1 MTYDNNQVKPKT
13 GNTADNGNNWQ
24 PDDVPQLTVDVY
36 KKDQKIFVVS
46 TVAGVNSKQLD
57 ISINDNT
64 LSIKGVREKPYS
76 SKDGNEVLLE
86 ECFWGQFSRE
96 ITINETL
103 NVDEIKANLKNGVLT
118 IEIPIYKITAQRKIE
133 VAEM

>member
-1 MTYDNNQVKPKT
+1 MTFDNNQAKAKSET
-13 GNTADNGNNWQ
+13 TSSSSNWQ
-24 PDDVPQLTVDVY
+24 PEDVPQLTVDVY

-46 TVAGVNSKQLD
+46 TVAGVNSKNLD

-64 LSIKGVREKPYS
+64 LSINGMREKPYS
-76 SKDGNEVLLE
+76 EDGGSELLLE

-103 NVDEIKANLKNGVLT
+103 NVDEIKASLKNGVLT
-118 IEIPIYKITAQRKIE
+118 IEIPIYKITAQRKIRVDE
-133 VAEM
+133 V